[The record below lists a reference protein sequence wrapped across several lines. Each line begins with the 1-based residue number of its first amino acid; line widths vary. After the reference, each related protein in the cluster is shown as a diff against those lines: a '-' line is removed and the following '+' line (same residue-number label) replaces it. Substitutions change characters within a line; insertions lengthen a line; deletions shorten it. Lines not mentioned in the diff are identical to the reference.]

1 MRLLASCCA
10 AAYSCAFLPS
20 LRFIGEQ
27 QLAHQLQYKDSTVG
41 GLSGIDYDVDTDTCI
56 LLSDERSR
64 HNAARFYTATLDYD
78 ETSFNRVILNDVVY
92 FIQQNQASSPEQANE
107 IVDLEDIRFD
117 PLDGSIWY
125 VSEGDRRL
133 GLNPFIRQATRQG
146 EFISELALHLMF
158 SMYTDCELGPRD
170 NLSFEGLSF
179 SQNKQSLW
187 VAMEGS
193 LFQDGE
199 VPTPTAKTMLQNK
212 IAMASESSE

>member
-1 MRLLASCCA
+1 MLLASCCA
-10 AAYSCAFLPS
+10 ATYSCAFLPS

-146 EFISELALHLMF
+146 EFISELALHQMF
-158 SMYTDCELGPRD
+158 SMHADRELGCVIICPLRGSAFLRIT
-170 NLSFEGLSF
+170 NRCGLPWKGRCSKTVKY
-179 SQNKQSLW
+179 QRQLLKQCCR
-187 VAMEGS
+187 
-193 LFQDGE
+193 
-199 VPTPTAKTMLQNK
+199 
-212 IAMASESSE
+212 IR